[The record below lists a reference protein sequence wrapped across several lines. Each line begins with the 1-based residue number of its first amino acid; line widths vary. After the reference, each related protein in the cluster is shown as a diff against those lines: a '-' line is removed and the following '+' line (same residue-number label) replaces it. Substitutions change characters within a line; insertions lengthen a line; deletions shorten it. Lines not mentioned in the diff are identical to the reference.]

1 MKRSSWQG
9 LDTTARTLTPTLL
22 IVLLVFLGQLPYSL
36 SGQVSATPYFLLMG
50 VFYWGLHRP
59 DLLPA
64 VAVFLV
70 GLMQDAL
77 EGEPFGV
84 NAFVMVAVYWLVVSQ
99 QRHFRGRPFL
109 VVWSGFAAAALLA
122 GVLRWILVSVLLGA
136 ALAPWTAM
144 LEFFLTV
151 MFYPVLTVAFAL
163 AHKTLPQGGT
173 SDFMD

>member
-1 MKRSSWQG
+1 MKRTSWQG
-9 LDTTARTLTPTLL
+9 LDTAARTITPTLL
-22 IVLLVFLGQLPYSL
+22 IVALVFLGQMPYSL
-36 SGQVSATPYFLLMG
+36 SGNASVTPYFLLMG

-84 NAFVMVAVYWLVVSQ
+84 NAFVLVAVYWLVVSQ
-99 QRHFRGRPFL
+99 QRHFRGRPFF
-109 VVWSGFAAAALLA
+109 VVWSGFAAVALMSEI
-122 GVLRWILVSVLLGA
+122 LRWILVSILLGA
-136 ALAPWTAM
+136 ALAPWTVM
-144 LEFFLTV
+144 LEYFMTV

-163 AHKTLPQGGT
+163 AHKTLPRGEA
-173 SDFMD
+173 SDFVD

>member
-9 LDTTARTLTPTLL
+9 LDTAARTLTPTLL
-22 IVLLVFLGQLPYSL
+22 IVAMVFLGQLPYSL
-36 SGQVSATPYFLLMG
+36 SGQASVTPYFVLMG

-70 GLMQDAL
+70 GLLQDAL

-84 NAFVMVAVYWLVVSQ
+84 NAFVLIAVYWLVVSQ

-109 VVWSGFAAAALLA
+109 VVWSGFAAAALMA
-122 GVLRWILVSVLLGA
+122 DILRWLLVSLVLGTV
-136 ALAPWTAM
+136 LAPWAIM
-144 LEFFLTV
+144 LEFVLSVT
-151 MFYPVLTVAFAL
+151 FYPVLTVAFAL
-163 AHKTLPQGGT
+163 AHRTLPRGEVG
-173 SDFMD
+173 DFVD

>member
-9 LDTTARTLTPTLL
+9 LDTAARTLTPTLV
-22 IVLLVFLGQLPYSL
+22 IVALVFLGQLPYSL
-36 SGQVSATPYFLLMG
+36 SGQASVTPYFVLMG

-64 VAVFLV
+64 VVVFV
-70 GLMQDAL
+70 IGLIQDAL

-84 NAFVMVAVYWLVVSQ
+84 NAFVLIAVYWLVVSQ

-109 VVWSGFAAAALLA
+109 VVWSGFAAAALMA
-122 GVLRWILVSVLLGA
+122 DALRWMLISLVLGA
-136 ALAPWTAM
+136 ALAPWAIM

-151 MFYPVLTVAFAL
+151 MFYPALTVAFAL
-163 AHKTLPQGGT
+163 AHRTLPRGEAG
-173 SDFMD
+173 DFVD

>member
-9 LDTTARTLTPTLL
+9 LDTTARALTPTLL

-36 SGQVSATPYFLLMG
+36 SGRVSATPYFLLMG

-64 VAVFLV
+64 VAVFVV

-84 NAFVMVAVYWLVVSQ
+84 NAFVLIAVYWLVVSQ
-99 QRHFRGRPFL
+99 QRHFRGQPFL

-122 GVLRWILVSVLLGA
+122 GVLRWTLVSVLLGA
-136 ALAPWTAM
+136 TLAPWTVL

-151 MFYPVLTVAFAL
+151 MFYPVLTIAFAL
-163 AHKTLPQGGT
+163 AHKALPRGEAG
-173 SDFMD
+173 DFVD